1 MNINEI
7 EQQLIEARKTR
18 NHLAARLSNYKQK
31 AKDTTKV
38 ETELEDVRK
47 KIIELNAQY
56 EAANNGSKRIKKAKT
71 EPTGKVNQPDIKSYK
86 IKGPSEAEQEQI
98 RKAAAIENK
107 KITGREPKSWTKTEL
122 GACQKTMEK
131 ILDENDWKAGYQF
144 RSSECMFIRH
154 IRTILLPDSVELEYT
169 IEYKTKNH
177 RISKVVTKYFNPD
190 TIQKL
195 TKYIEDVE
203 MWVMLNSGDMD
214 DKTIIFGPRFNKV
227 QFDAQGMA
235 EKGWVLHK

>member
-1 MNINEI
+1 MNITNI
-7 EQQLIEARKTR
+7 KDQLIEARKVR
-18 NHLAARLSNYKQK
+18 DRLSVRMSDYKK
-31 AKDTTKV
+31 KGKDTKAV
-38 ETELEDVRK
+38 EADLETARK
-47 KIIELNAQY
+47 KVADLTTQY
-56 EAANNGSKRIKKAKT
+56 DTIKASAKASAAKA
-71 EPTGKVNQPDIKSYK
+71 NQPDIKSYK

-98 RKAAAIENK
+98 RKAAAKENQK
-107 KITGREPKSWTKTEL
+107 ATGREPKSWTKVQLE
-122 GACQKTMEK
+122 ACQCTMEK
-131 ILDENDWKAGYQF
+131 ILEDSDWHNGYQF

-169 IEYKTKNH
+169 LQYLTKNH
-177 RISKVVTKYFNPD
+177 RVSKIVTRYFNPD
-190 TIQKL
+190 TIKNL

-227 QFDAQGMA
+227 QFEAQGLA